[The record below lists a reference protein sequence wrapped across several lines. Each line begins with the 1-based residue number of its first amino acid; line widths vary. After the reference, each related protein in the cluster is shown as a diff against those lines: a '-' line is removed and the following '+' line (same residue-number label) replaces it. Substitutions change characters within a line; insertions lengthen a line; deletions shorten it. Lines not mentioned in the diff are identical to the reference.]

1 MYKYWIGFPNW
12 YGQFW
17 IVYMS
22 VLAKKISGNTDLH
35 YNSGYGKK
43 RLSVTGNSTAKNIK
57 DDISKRGVRILVDS
71 DNSRCCCLL
80 LLLHCLLSTFQVFL
94 AIWLMPW
101 PTSTSKMDGG
111 WYHSGGAINYTKAV
125 ICLLLNDAVI
135 CNTCLNKDWFITLG
149 AHSANA
155 SRHCSIASNWK
166 WNKEI

>member
-1 MYKYWIGFPNW
+1 MASFELSICLCWLKK
-12 YGQFW
+12 
-17 IVYMS
+17 S
-22 VLAKKISGNTDLH
+22 VATQIYIIIQAMAKNVCQWPEILQQKISRMIFQKEA
-35 YNSGYGKK
+35 SGFWSI
-43 RLSVTGNSTAKNIK
+43 LTTA
-57 DDISKRGVRILVDS
+57 VAAA
-71 DNSRCCCLL
+71 CCCCCTVCCQL
-80 LLLHCLLSTFQVFL
+80 FKFFL

-155 SRHCSIASNWK
+155 SRHCCWPQIGNETKRYSMPSK
-166 WNKEI
+166 TGGEL